1 MGDVPNYQQV
11 VTQDGGREGSH
22 GAGAASRGAAATRPP
37 WWRFWPGSEKPHQ
50 SPDGPAAANNGM
62 TKPKL
67 KTSEQTQKRD
77 RRCEGSVED
86 RVPGPIEGVQQPSQH
101 NFVSRRHII

>member
-50 SPDGPAAANNGM
+50 SPDGPAAANNGIA
-62 TKPKL
+62 PLLRRVRSL
-67 KTSEQTQKRD
+67 KQHHTTRHQRQDHDVVADDD
-77 RRCEGSVED
+77 RRREDAEGPD
-86 RVPGPIEGVQQPSQH
+86 RHE
-101 NFVSRRHII
+101 RRLA

>member
-1 MGDVPNYQQV
+1 MTG
-11 VTQDGGREGSH
+11 
-22 GAGAASRGAAATRPP
+22 RGAAATRPP

-67 KTSEQTQKRD
+67 KTSEQKIVVKM
-77 RRCEGSVED
+77 SS
-86 RVPGPIEGVQQPSQH
+86 PSL
-101 NFVSRRHII
+101 